1 MQMKY
6 RLLIA
11 IVAAF
16 GLLASACNGPAP
28 AKASNTPAESE
39 RMVVAIATAHEQDM
53 MRTAQAQGALF
64 PKEKAVLASEVA
76 GALAYV
82 YSDMGDQVKV
92 GQVLAQIDPRE
103 YQLRLDS
110 AQAQLEQVQARLAN
124 AQANF
129 QRMGEL
135 NRQHL
140 IAAQQFDQTSAE
152 MRVAQADADAAEK
165 QVGIARKKLSDTYI
179 RAPFSGWVQ
188 RRTVSLGEHVGEGMP
203 LYELIA
209 TDPIKLRAPIP
220 ERFVPMAKLGL
231 HLDLT
236 IDARPDKVFHGQVT
250 RIAPALDDTS
260 RTLLVEA
267 EVPNPD
273 GFLKPGYFAH
283 VTIDL
288 GHDRALFIPNS
299 AILRYAGVAR
309 VFIFKDG
316 AVRSREVITGTMEG
330 DNIEIISGLK
340 PGEQVVISDVDRL
353 ADGTAVVAKEQ
364 S

>member
-1 MQMKY
+1 MKF
-6 RLLIA
+6 RVA
-11 IVAAF
+11 IVLAIACAF
-16 GLLASACNGPAP
+16 LASACGGPSP
-28 AKASNTPAESE
+28 AKASSAPADDSA
-39 RMVVAIATAHEQDM
+39 RLVVAIATAREQDT

-64 PKEKAVLASEVA
+64 PKEKAVLASEVE
-76 GALAYV
+76 GALASV

-110 AQAQLEQVQARLAN
+110 AQAQLEQAQARRAN
-124 AQANF
+124 AEASF
-129 QRMGEL
+129 TRMTAL
-135 NRQHL
+135 SRQHL
-140 IAAQQFDQTSAE
+140 IAAQQFDQSSAE
-152 MRVAQADADAAEK
+152 MRMAQADADAADK
-165 QVGIARKKLSDTYI
+165 QVGLARKKLSDTFI
-179 RAPFSGWVQ
+179 RAPFDGWVQ
-188 RRTVSLGEHVGEGMP
+188 KRMVSLGEHVAEGMP
-203 LYELIA
+203 LYEVIA

-231 HLDLT
+231 PIDLT
-236 IDARPDKVFHGQVT
+236 IDARPDVTFHGAVT

-273 GFLKPGYFAH
+273 GILKPGYFAH

-288 GHDRALFIPNS
+288 GHARALFIPNS
-299 AILRYAGVAR
+299 AVLRYAGVAR

-316 AVRSREVITGTMEG
+316 AVRSREITTGSMEG
-330 DNIEIISGLK
+330 DQIEIISGLK
-340 PGEQVVISDVDRL
+340 PGDKVVISDVDRL

>member
-1 MQMKY
+1 MKY
-6 RLLIA
+6 RSLIA
-11 IVAAF
+11 MVAAF
-16 GLLASACNGPAP
+16 GLLASACTGPSP

-39 RMVVAIATAHEQDM
+39 RMVVAVATAHEQDM

-64 PKEKAVLASEVA
+64 PKEKAVLAAEVM
-76 GALAYV
+76 GALANV
-82 YSDMGDQVKV
+82 YADMGDQVKA

-110 AQAQLEQVQARLAN
+110 AQAQLEQAQARRAN
-124 AQANF
+124 AEANF
-129 QRMGEL
+129 QRMSAL
-135 NRQHL
+135 NQQHL

-152 MRVAQADADAAEK
+152 MRMAQADADAAEK
-165 QVGIARKKLSDTYI
+165 QVGIARKKLGDTFL
-179 RAPFSGWVQ
+179 RAPFAGWVQ
-188 RRTVSLGEHVGEGMP
+188 RRMVALGEHVGEGTAV
-203 LYELIA
+203 YEIIA

-220 ERFVPMAKLGL
+220 ERFVPMAKVGL
-231 HLDLT
+231 RLDLT

-250 RIAPALDDTS
+250 RIAPALDDMS

-273 GFLKPGYFAH
+273 GYLKPGYFAH

-288 GHDRALFIPNS
+288 GHDRALFIPNA

-309 VFIFKDG
+309 VFVFKDG
-316 AVRSREVITGTMEG
+316 AVRSREVITGTLEG
-330 DNIEIISGLK
+330 DEIEIISGLK
-340 PGEQVVISDVDRL
+340 PGERVVVSDVDRL
-353 ADGTAVVAKEQ
+353 ADGASVVAKEQ